1 MENGDSES
9 APSKRQHTAN
19 GNGNGNGAAAATPD
33 ATALQYARTT
43 AAYIPFLS
51 ADDLVPPKMPTQ
63 QEMEKFLLDLRK
75 KALVEE
81 YFGEQQS

>member
-1 MENGDSES
+1 MGDT
-9 APSKRQHTAN
+9 AAASKRPHIDGQGT
-19 GNGNGNGAAAATPD
+19 NGASIPGSAED
-33 ATALQYARTT
+33 TALLHARTT
-43 AAYIPFLS
+43 SAYIPFLDAS
-51 ADDLVPPKMPTQ
+51 DLVPPKMPTT